1 LLEDNQ
7 SEDAHIKKL
16 EKLLKIKSDR
26 KTYLRG
32 FVDDGLDYLLDFCD
46 KDRRKQ
52 IMIAE
57 GYLLILF
64 NYSFRILFR

>member
-1 LLEDNQ
+1 MLEDNEA
-7 SEDAHIKKL
+7 EDAYIKKL

-32 FVDDGLDYLLDFCD
+32 FIADGLDYLLDFCD

-52 IMIAE
+52 ILVAE
-57 GYLLILF
+57 GYLFSYL
-64 NYSFRILFR
+64 